1 MIDQLDI
8 TLRRLITSTIAGF
21 ASDDQVRFQPPDDDW
36 RTYVKTLSVAGQP
49 VNAINLY
56 LVDLREN
63 RKLRSNEKLRTAS
76 QNGDVTE
83 TVVPRRLDCHYLISA
98 WSPADVTP
106 AIEPTLDEHAA
117 LYLIASEL
125 AQHDPIIPAAIYAP
139 APVPPTFPPEFA
151 SAEMPIAVVPPEG
164 FIKLAEFWGTMGEKH
179 RWKPVVYLIVTLPIL
194 TPGQPVGPMVTT
206 SITDMLPTGS
216 PASGETQIQ
225 IGGTVYDA
233 LVPPQPVT
241 GAWVELL
248 TMTGSRLQLATTDA
262 NGRFTFISVTAGAF
276 QLRASRVGLGVITRN
291 ITVPSPSGEYDLHP

>member
-36 RTYVKTLSVAGQP
+36 RTYVKTLSVGGQP
-49 VNAINLY
+49 ANAINVY

-63 RKLRSNEKLRTAS
+63 RKLRSTEKLRTTS
-76 QNGDVTE
+76 PIGDVTE

-117 LYLIASEL
+117 LYLVASEL
-125 AQHDPIIPAAIYAP
+125 AQHDPIIPAELYAP
-139 APVPPTFPPEFA
+139 GPVPATFPPGFA
-151 SAEMPIAVVPPEG
+151 TAEMPIAVVPPEG
-164 FIKLAEFWGTMGEKH
+164 FIKLAEFWGAMGEKH

-206 SITDMLPTGS
+206 SITEMLTTGS
-216 PASGETQIQ
+216 PASGETLIQ
-225 IGGTVYDA
+225 VGGTVRDA
-233 LVPPQPVT
+233 QVPPQPVN

-248 TMTGSRLQLATTDA
+248 TAAGTRLQLATTGTD
-262 NGRFTFISVTAGAF
+262 GRFTFISVAAGNY
-276 QLRASRVGLGVITRN
+276 QLRASRVGLGVIIRN
-291 ITVPSPSGEYDLHP
+291 ITVPSPSGEYDLQP